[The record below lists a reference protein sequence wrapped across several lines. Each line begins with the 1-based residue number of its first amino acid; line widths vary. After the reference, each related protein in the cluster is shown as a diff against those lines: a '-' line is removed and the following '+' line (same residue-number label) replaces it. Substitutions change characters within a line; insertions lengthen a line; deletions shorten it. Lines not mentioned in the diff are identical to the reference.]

1 MNCIKNYTKFA
12 LFAAVLMMVSATSC
26 NNKPAEAP
34 KTANGAAMENLK
46 IRYIDEDSIMANYNL
61 AKDIN
66 EAMLRRQNQFDAA
79 QKQRGNEIS
88 KFGNAMQQKYQNN
101 QYLTEEAFN
110 ADQAK
115 LQKMQADAENYLAN
129 LQQSIQNELNQS
141 QIQLLDS
148 IDNFMKDYAKKK
160 GFDMVL
166 RKSATLYIDPKFDVT
181 EEVIEGLNKRYNKV
195 GGSTA
200 APAPAKTTEASTAVK
215 PAANASKTGLSTEKP
230 ATPGKVDLKKD

>member
-1 MNCIKNYTKFA
+1 MNFIKHYTKLA
-12 LFAAVLMMVSATSC
+12 LFAAVLLMASATSC
-26 NNKPAEAP
+26 NDKPAEAP
-34 KTANGAAMENLK
+34 KAAGGTGLENLK

-101 QYLTEEAFN
+101 QYLTEDAFN

-115 LQKMQADAENYLAN
+115 LQKMQTDAENYLAS

-166 RKSATLYIDPKFDVT
+166 RKSATLFIDERYDVT

-195 GGSTA
+195 GGKV
-200 APAPAKTTEASTAVK
+200 APAPVKAPETT
-215 PAANASKTGLSTEKP
+215 SKAPTVTTEKP
-230 ATPGKVDLKKD
+230 ATPGKVDLKK

>member
-1 MNCIKNYTKFA
+1 MNFIKHYTKLA
-12 LFAAVLMMVSATSC
+12 MLAAVMVLAATSC
-26 NNKPAEAP
+26 NEKQAADAP
-34 KTANGAAMENLK
+34 KANNGAALETLK

-66 EAMLRRQNQFDAA
+66 EAMLRRQNQYDAA
-79 QKQRGNEIS
+79 QKQRGNEIN

-115 LQKMQADAENYLAN
+115 LQKMQADAENYLGN
-129 LQQSIQNELNQS
+129 LQLSIQNELNQS

-148 IDNFMKDYAKKK
+148 IDNFLKDYAKKK

-166 RKSATLYIDPKFDVT
+166 RKGATLYIDEKYDVT

-195 GGSTA
+195 GGKV
-200 APAPAKTTEASTAVK
+200 APAPAKPAEKTTKAPTV
-215 PAANASKTGLSTEKP
+215 STEKP
-230 ATPGKVDLKKD
+230 ATPGKVDLKK

>member
-1 MNCIKNYTKFA
+1 MNFIKHYTKIA
-12 LFAAVLMMVSATSC
+12 VFAAVVTMAFTSC
-26 NNKPAEAP
+26 NEKPAAEAP
-34 KTANGAAMENLK
+34 KANGAALENLK

-110 ADQAK
+110 ADQVK
-115 LQKMQADAENYLAN
+115 LQKMQADAENYLNN

-166 RKSATLYIDPKFDVT
+166 RKSATLYIDEKYDVT
-181 EEVIEGLNKRYNKV
+181 KEVIEGLNKRYNKV
-195 GGSTA
+195 GGNAA
-200 APAPAKTTEASTAVK
+200 APAKAPETAPAKT
-215 PAANASKTGLSTEKP
+215 AAPTVSAEKP
-230 ATPGKVDLKKD
+230 AKPGAVDLKK

>member
-1 MNCIKNYTKFA
+1 MNFVKNYTKLA
-12 LFAAVLMMVSATSC
+12 LFAAVMMMASTSC
-26 NNKPAEAP
+26 NDKPAEAP
-34 KTANGAAMENLK
+34 KTTTGGAAVENLK

-66 EAMLRRQNQFDAA
+66 EAMLRRQNQYDAA
-79 QKQRGNEIS
+79 QKQRSNEIN
-88 KFGNAMQQKYQNN
+88 KFGNAMQQKYHNN
-101 QYLTEEAFN
+101 HYLPEEAFN

-115 LQKMQADAENYLAN
+115 LQKMQADAESYLAG

-166 RKSATLYIDPKFDVT
+166 RKSATLFIDEKYDVT
-181 EEVIEGLNKRYNKV
+181 KEVIEGLNKRYNKV
-195 GGSTA
+195 GGKV
-200 APAPAKTTEASTAVK
+200 APAPAKTEAAPVKTEAPK
-215 PAANASKTGLSTEKP
+215 LSTEKP

>member
-1 MNCIKNYTKFA
+1 MNCIKHYTKLA
-12 LFAAVLMMVSATSC
+12 MLAAVLMLAVASC
-26 NNKPAEAP
+26 NEKQTAEAP
-34 KTANGAAMENLK
+34 KAANGAALENLK

-166 RKSATLYIDPKFDVT
+166 RKSATLFIDEKYDVT
-181 EEVIEGLNKRYNKV
+181 KEVIEGLNKRYNKV
-195 GGSTA
+195 GGKV
-200 APAPAKTTEASTAVK
+200 APAPAKAPEAAPAKSNAPKVTA
-215 PAANASKTGLSTEKP
+215 EKP

>member
-1 MNCIKNYTKFA
+1 MNFIKHYTKLA
-12 LFAAVLMMVSATSC
+12 VFAAIVLMTSASSC

-34 KTANGAAMENLK
+34 KPAGGAAMENLK

-66 EAMLRRQNQFDAA
+66 EAMLRRQNQYDAA
-79 QKQRGNEIS
+79 QKQRASEIS

-115 LQKMQADAENYLAN
+115 LQKMQTDAGNYLDG

-166 RKSATLYIDPKFDVT
+166 RKSATLYIDEKYDVT
-181 EEVIEGLNKRYNKV
+181 KEVVEGLNKRYNKV
-195 GGSTA
+195 GGKVSS
-200 APAPAKTTEASTAVK
+200 APVK
-215 PAANASKTGLSTEKP
+215 PAESSQKTVAPKVSAEKP
-230 ATPGKVDLKKD
+230 ATPGKVDLKK

>member
-1 MNCIKNYTKFA
+1 MNFIKHYTK
-12 LFAAVLMMVSATSC
+12 LAVLAVVLLMAATSC

-34 KTANGAAMENLK
+34 KTAGGTALENLK

-66 EAMLRRQNQFDAA
+66 EAMPRRQIQFDAA

-101 QYLTEEAFN
+101 QYLSEEAFN

-115 LQKMQADAENYLAN
+115 LQKMQADAENYLAS

-166 RKSATLYIDPKFDVT
+166 RKSATLYIDEKYDVT
-181 EEVIEGLNKRYNKV
+181 DEVIEGLNKRYNKV
-195 GGSTA
+195 GGS
-200 APAPAKTTEASTAVK
+200 SK
-215 PAANASKTGLSTEKP
+215 PAAAKPAETTPAKPAAPTVSAEKP
-230 ATPGKVDLKKD
+230 ATPGQVDLKK

>member
-1 MNCIKNYTKFA
+1 MNFIKHYTKLA
-12 LFAAVLMMVSATSC
+12 LFAAVLLMASATSC
-26 NNKPAEAP
+26 NDKPAEAP
-34 KTANGAAMENLK
+34 KAAGGTGLENLK

-101 QYLTEEAFN
+101 QYLTEDAFN

-115 LQKMQADAENYLAN
+115 LQKMQADAENYLAS

-166 RKSATLYIDPKFDVT
+166 RKTATLFIDERYDVT

-195 GGSTA
+195 GGKV
-200 APAPAKTTEASTAVK
+200 APAPVKAPETT
-215 PAANASKTGLSTEKP
+215 SKAPTVTTEKP
-230 ATPGKVDLKKD
+230 ATPGKVDLKK

>member
-1 MNCIKNYTKFA
+1 MNFIKHYSKLA
-12 LFAAVLMMVSATSC
+12 LIAALVLMSATSC
-26 NNKPAEAP
+26 NEKKPAETP
-34 KTANGAAMENLK
+34 KPANGAALENLK

-79 QKQRGNEIS
+79 QKQRGNEIN

-148 IDNFMKDYAKKK
+148 IDNFLKDYAKKK

-166 RKSATLYIDPKFDVT
+166 RKSATLFIDEKYDVT
-181 EEVIEGLNKRYNKV
+181 NEVVEGLNKRYNKV
-195 GGSTA
+195 GSKTS
-200 APAPAKTTEASTAVK
+200 APVKAPETTPAKPATT
-215 PAANASKTGLSTEKP
+215 TGLSTEKP
-230 ATPGKVDLKKD
+230 AVPGKVDLKK

>member
-1 MNCIKNYTKFA
+1 
-12 LFAAVLMMVSATSC
+12 LFAAVVMMAATSC
-26 NNKPAEAP
+26 NEKQVAEAP
-34 KTANGAAMENLK
+34 KAGGPALENLK

-115 LQKMQADAENYLAN
+115 LQKMQADAENYLAS

-166 RKSATLYIDPKFDVT
+166 RKSATLYIDEKYDVT
-181 EEVIEGLNKRYNKV
+181 KEVVEGLNKRYNKV

-200 APAPAKTTEASTAVK
+200 APAKAPESAAKTTTTAPK
-215 PAANASKTGLSTEKP
+215 LSAEKP
-230 ATPGKVDLKKD
+230 ATPGQVDLKKKD

>member
-1 MNCIKNYTKFA
+1 MNFIKHYTKLA
-12 LFAAVLMMVSATSC
+12 LFAAVVLMAATSC
-26 NNKPAEAP
+26 NDQQAAEAP
-34 KTANGAAMENLK
+34 KAAGGAALENLK

-66 EAMLRRQNQFDAA
+66 EAMLRRQNQYDAA
-79 QKQRGNEIS
+79 QKQRSSEIN

-115 LQKMQADAENYLAN
+115 LQKMQADAENYLAG
-129 LQQSIQNELNQS
+129 LQQSISNELNQS

-166 RKSATLYIDPKFDVT
+166 RKSATLYIDEKYDVT
-181 EEVIEGLNKRYNKV
+181 KEVIEGLNKRYNKV
-195 GGSTA
+195 GGKTT
-200 APAPAKTTEASTAVK
+200 PAPAKPAEKTTTAPTVS
-215 PAANASKTGLSTEKP
+215 AEKP
-230 ATPGKVDLKKD
+230 ATPGQVDLKK

>member
-1 MNCIKNYTKFA
+1 MNFIKHYTKLA
-12 LFAAVLMMVSATSC
+12 LMAVVVMIAATSC
-26 NNKPAEAP
+26 NEKQTAEAP
-34 KTANGAAMENLK
+34 KTAGGALENLK

-66 EAMLRRQNQFDAA
+66 EAMLRRQNQYDAA
-79 QKQRGNEIS
+79 QKQRANEIS

-115 LQKMQADAENYLAN
+115 LQKMQADAENYLGS

-148 IDNFMKDYAKKK
+148 IENFMKD
-160 GFDMVL
+160 
-166 RKSATLYIDPKFDVT
+166 
-181 EEVIEGLNKRYNKV
+181 
-195 GGSTA
+195 
-200 APAPAKTTEASTAVK
+200 
-215 PAANASKTGLSTEKP
+215 
-230 ATPGKVDLKKD
+230 

>member
-1 MNCIKNYTKFA
+1 MNFIKHYTKLA
-12 LFAAVLMMVSATSC
+12 LFAVVVMMAAASC

-34 KTANGAAMENLK
+34 KAASGTPVENLK

-115 LQKMQADAENYLAN
+115 LQKMQADAESYLAG
-129 LQQSIQNELNQS
+129 LQQSIQNELSQS
-141 QIQLLDS
+141 QTQLLDS

-166 RKSATLYIDPKFDVT
+166 RKSATLFIDEKYDVT
-181 EEVIEGLNKRYNKV
+181 NEVIEGLNKRYNKV
-195 GGSTA
+195 GGKT
-200 APAPAKTTEASTAVK
+200 APAPAKAPEAAPTK
-215 PAANASKTGLSTEKP
+215 AAAPTVSAEKP
-230 ATPGKVDLKKD
+230 AEPGKVDLKKD

>member
-1 MNCIKNYTKFA
+1 MNFIKNYSKLA
-12 LFAAVLMMVSATSC
+12 VFAAIMLMAATSC
-26 NNKPAEAP
+26 NDKPAEAP
-34 KTANGAAMENLK
+34 KAANGTAVENLK

-66 EAMLRRQNQFDAA
+66 EAMLRRQNQYDAA
-79 QKQRGNEIS
+79 QKQRGNEIN

-115 LQKMQADAENYLAN
+115 LQKMQADAENYLSG
-129 LQQSIQNELNQS
+129 LQESIANELNQS

-148 IDNFMKDYAKKK
+148 IDNFMKEYAKKK

-166 RKSATLYIDPKFDVT
+166 RKSATLYIDEKYDVT
-181 EEVIEGLNKRYNKV
+181 KEVIEGLNKRYNKV
-195 GGSTA
+195 GGKSTA
-200 APAPAKTTEASTAVK
+200 APVKPEAAPAK
-215 PAANASKTGLSTEKP
+215 PAATTATGLSTEKP
-230 ATPGKVDLKKD
+230 ATPGKVDLKKN

>member
-1 MNCIKNYTKFA
+1 MNSIKHYTKLA
-12 LFAAVLMMVSATSC
+12 LFAALVMMAATSC
-26 NNKPAEAP
+26 NDKPAADAP
-34 KTANGAAMENLK
+34 KASNGTSLENLK

-79 QKQRGNEIS
+79 QKQRANEIS

-166 RKSATLYIDPKFDVT
+166 RKSATLYIDEKYDVT
-181 EEVIEGLNKRYNKV
+181 NEVVEGLNKRYNKV
-195 GGSTA
+195 GGSSA
-200 APAPAKTTEASTAVK
+200 APAPAKAPEATTTKAPTVSA
-215 PAANASKTGLSTEKP
+215 EKP
-230 ATPGKVDLKKD
+230 ATPGQVDLKKKD

>member
-1 MNCIKNYTKFA
+1 MNFIKHYTKIA
-12 LFAAVLMMVSATSC
+12 VFAAVVTMAFTSC
-26 NNKPAEAP
+26 NEKPAAEAP
-34 KTANGAAMENLK
+34 KANGAALENLK

-110 ADQAK
+110 ADQVK
-115 LQKMQADAENYLAN
+115 LQKMQADAENYLNN

-160 GFDMVL
+160 GFMVL
-166 RKSATLYIDPKFDVT
+166 RKSATLYIDEKYDVT

-195 GGSTA
+195 GSSS
-200 APAPAKTTEASTAVK
+200 APAPAKTAEAAPAKTADTKV
-215 PAANASKTGLSTEKP
+215 TGLSTEKP
-230 ATPGKVDLKKD
+230 ATPGKVDLKKN

>member
-1 MNCIKNYTKFA
+1 MNCIKHYTKLA
-12 LFAAVLMMVSATSC
+12 LFSAVVMMAATSC
-26 NNKPAEAP
+26 NEKQVAEAP
-34 KTANGAAMENLK
+34 KASGPALENLK

-115 LQKMQADAENYLAN
+115 LQKMQADAESYLAS

-166 RKSATLYIDPKFDVT
+166 RKSATLFIDEKYDVT
-181 EEVIEGLNKRYNKV
+181 KEVIEGLNKRYNKV

-200 APAPAKTTEASTAVK
+200 APAKAPEK
-215 PAANASKTGLSTEKP
+215 PAATTAAPKVSAEKP
-230 ATPGKVDLKKD
+230 ATPGQVDLKKKD

>member
-1 MNCIKNYTKFA
+1 MNFIKHYTKLA
-12 LFAAVLMMVSATSC
+12 LFAAVVLMAATSC
-26 NNKPAEAP
+26 NDQQAAEAP
-34 KTANGAAMENLK
+34 KAAGGAALENLK

-79 QKQRGNEIS
+79 QKQRAGEIS

-115 LQKMQADAENYLAN
+115 LQKMQADAENYLAG

-148 IDNFMKDYAKKK
+148 IDNFMKEYAKKK

-166 RKSATLYIDPKFDVT
+166 RKSATLYIDEKYDVT
-181 EEVIEGLNKRYNKV
+181 KEVVEGLNKRYNKV
-195 GGSTA
+195 SGKVAPAPVKPAEA
-200 APAPAKTTEASTAVK
+200 APAKADVPK
-215 PAANASKTGLSTEKP
+215 LSTEKP
-230 ATPGKVDLKKD
+230 ATPGKVDLKK

>member
-1 MNCIKNYTKFA
+1 MNFMKHYAKSAI
-12 LFAAVLMMVSATSC
+12 LAAVVMMAATSC
-26 NNKPAEAP
+26 NQKPAEAP
-34 KTANGAAMENLK
+34 KPANGTALESLK

-66 EAMLRRQNQFDAA
+66 EAMLRRQNQYDAA
-79 QKQRGNEIS
+79 QKQRAGEIT

-129 LQQSIQNELNQS
+129 LQQSIANELNQS

-148 IDNFMKDYAKKK
+148 IDNFLKDYAKKK
-160 GFDMVL
+160 GFDMVM
-166 RKSATLYIDPKFDVT
+166 RKSATLFIDEKYDVT
-181 EEVIEGLNKRYNKV
+181 EEVVDGLNKRYNKV
-195 GGSTA
+195 GGKS
-200 APAPAKTTEASTAVK
+200 APAKAPETTTAPAK
-215 PAANASKTGLSTEKP
+215 PATPATATGLSTEKP
-230 ATPGKVDLKKD
+230 ATPGKVDLKK

>member
-1 MNCIKNYTKFA
+1 MNFIKHYTK
-12 LFAAVLMMVSATSC
+12 LAVLAVVMLVAATSC
-26 NNKPAEAP
+26 NDKPAEAP
-34 KTANGAAMENLK
+34 KTAGGTSLENLK

-101 QYLTEEAFN
+101 QYLSEEAFN

-115 LQKMQADAENYLAN
+115 LQKMQADAENYLAS

-166 RKSATLYIDPKFDVT
+166 RKSATLYIDEKYDVT
-181 EEVIEGLNKRYNKV
+181 GEVIEGLNKRYNKV
-195 GGSTA
+195 GGS
-200 APAPAKTTEASTAVK
+200 SK
-215 PAANASKTGLSTEKP
+215 PAAAKPAETTPAKPAAPTVSAEKP
-230 ATPGKVDLKKD
+230 ATPGQVDLKK

>member
-1 MNCIKNYTKFA
+1 MNFIKNYTKLA
-12 LFAAVLMMVSATSC
+12 LFAAVLLMASATSC
-26 NNKPAEAP
+26 NDKPAEAP
-34 KTANGAAMENLK
+34 KAAGGTGLENLK
-46 IRYIDEDSIMANYNL
+46 IRYIDEESIMANYNL

-101 QYLTEEAFN
+101 QYLTEDAFN

-115 LQKMQADAENYLAN
+115 LQKMQADAENYLAS

-166 RKSATLYIDPKFDVT
+166 RKSATLFIDERYDVT
-181 EEVIEGLNKRYNKV
+181 DEVIEGLNKRYNKV
-195 GGSTA
+195 GGKV
-200 APAPAKTTEASTAVK
+200 APAPVKAPETT
-215 PAANASKTGLSTEKP
+215 SKAPTVTTEKP
-230 ATPGKVDLKKD
+230 ATPGKVDLKK

>member
-1 MNCIKNYTKFA
+1 MNFFKHYTKLA
-12 LFAAVLMMVSATSC
+12 VFAAIVMMAAASC
-26 NNKPAEAP
+26 NEKPAAEAP
-34 KTANGAAMENLK
+34 KTTGAAMENLK

-115 LQKMQADAENYLAN
+115 LQKMQADAENYLGN
-129 LQQSIQNELNQS
+129 LQQSIQNELTQS

-166 RKSATLYIDPKFDVT
+166 RKSATLFIDEKYDVT
-181 EEVIEGLNKRYNKV
+181 DEVIEGLNKRYNKV
-195 GGSTA
+195 GGKV
-200 APAPAKTTEASTAVK
+200 APAPAKAPEA
-215 PAANASKTGLSTEKP
+215 ASKTAAPTVTTDKP
-230 ATPGKVDLKKD
+230 ATPGKVDLKK

>member
-1 MNCIKNYTKFA
+1 MNFFKHYSRLA
-12 LFAAVLMMVSATSC
+12 LMAAVMMIAATSC
-26 NNKPAEAP
+26 NEKQTAEAP
-34 KTANGAAMENLK
+34 KANGGAALENLK

-66 EAMLRRQNQFDAA
+66 EAMLRRQNQYDAA
-79 QKQRGNEIS
+79 QKQRSNEIG

-115 LQKMQADAENYLAN
+115 LQKMQADAENYLAS

-166 RKSATLYIDPKFDVT
+166 RKSATLYIDEKYDVT
-181 EEVIEGLNKRYNKV
+181 NEVIEGLNKRYNKV
-195 GGSTA
+195 GGKV
-200 APAPAKTTEASTAVK
+200 APAPAKAE
-215 PAANASKTGLSTEKP
+215 PAKSNAPTVSAEKP
-230 ATPGKVDLKKD
+230 ATPGKVDLKK

>member
-1 MNCIKNYTKFA
+1 MNFIKNYTKLA
-12 LFAAVLMMVSATSC
+12 LLAAVMMLAATSC
-26 NNKPAEAP
+26 NDKQVAEAP
-34 KTANGAAMENLK
+34 KAGGTAVENLK

-115 LQKMQADAENYLAN
+115 LQKMQAEAENYLAG

-141 QIQLLDS
+141 QMQLLDS

-166 RKSATLYIDPKFDVT
+166 RKSATLYIDEKYDVT
-181 EEVIEGLNKRYNKV
+181 EEVVEGLNKRYNKV
-195 GGSTA
+195 GGKV
-200 APAPAKTTEASTAVK
+200 APAPAKTESAPAKTAAPTV
-215 PAANASKTGLSTEKP
+215 STEKP
-230 ATPGKVDLKKD
+230 ATPGKVDLKK

>member
-1 MNCIKNYTKFA
+1 MNFIKHYTKLA
-12 LFAAVLMMVSATSC
+12 LFAVVVMMAASSC

-34 KTANGAAMENLK
+34 KAADSTALENLK

-66 EAMLRRQNQFDAA
+66 EAMLRRQNQYDAA

-115 LQKMQADAENYLAN
+115 LQKMQADAESYLAS

-166 RKSATLYIDPKFDVT
+166 RKSATLYIDEKYDVT
-181 EEVIEGLNKRYNKV
+181 KEVVEGLNKRYNKV
-195 GGSTA
+195 GGNTTA
-200 APAPAKTTEASTAVK
+200 APAKAPETTSTKT
-215 PAANASKTGLSTEKP
+215 AAPTVSTEKP

>member
-1 MNCIKNYTKFA
+1 MNIKHYTKLA
-12 LFAAVLMMVSATSC
+12 LFAAVMVMAATSC
-26 NNKPAEAP
+26 NDKPAEAP
-34 KTANGAAMENLK
+34 KAAAGTALETLK

-66 EAMLRRQNQFDAA
+66 EAMLRRQNQYDAA
-79 QKQRGNEIS
+79 QKQRGSDIN

-115 LQKMQADAENYLAN
+115 LQKMQADAETYLGN
-129 LQQSIQNELNQS
+129 LQQSIANELNQS

-148 IDNFMKDYAKKK
+148 IDNFLKDYAKKK

-166 RKSATLYIDPKFDVT
+166 RKSATLYIDEKYDVT
-181 EEVIEGLNKRYNKV
+181 NEVIEGLNKRYNKV
-195 GGSTA
+195 GSKSAPAKAPEA
-200 APAPAKTTEASTAVK
+200 APAK
-215 PAANASKTGLSTEKP
+215 PAVATGLSTEKP
-230 ATPGKVDLKKD
+230 ATPGKVDLKK

>member
-1 MNCIKNYTKFA
+1 MNCLKNYTRLA
-12 LFAAVLMMVSATSC
+12 LFAAVALVMVTSC
-26 NNKPAEAP
+26 NDKPAEAP
-34 KTANGAAMENLK
+34 KTTGTAIENLK

-115 LQKMQADAENYLAN
+115 LQKMQADAENYLAS
-129 LQQSIQNELNQS
+129 LQRSIQNELDQS

-166 RKSATLYIDPKFDVT
+166 RKSATLFIDEKYDVT
-181 EEVIEGLNKRYNKV
+181 KEVIEGLNKRYNKV
-195 GGSTA
+195 GGSTSST
-200 APAPAKTTEASTAVK
+200 PAPAKAPEAVTTK
-215 PAANASKTGLSTEKP
+215 PAAGTSSTGLSTEKP
-230 ATPGKVDLKKD
+230 ATPGKVDLKN

>member
-1 MNCIKNYTKFA
+1 MNFFKNYTKLA
-12 LFAAVLMMVSATSC
+12 LFAAVVLMAATSC
-26 NNKPAEAP
+26 NEKQPAEAP
-34 KTANGAAMENLK
+34 KAGGAALENLK

-101 QYLTEEAFN
+101 QYLTEDAFN

-115 LQKMQADAENYLAN
+115 LQKMQADAENYLAS

-166 RKSATLYIDPKFDVT
+166 RKSATLYIDEKYDVT
-181 EEVIEGLNKRYNKV
+181 KEVIEGLNKRYNKV
-195 GGSTA
+195 GGSAA
-200 APAPAKTTEASTAVK
+200 APATVK
-215 PAANASKTGLSTEKP
+215 PAETPATKAAEVPKLSTEKP
-230 ATPGKVDLKKD
+230 ATPGKVDLKK

>member
-1 MNCIKNYTKFA
+1 MNFIKHYTKLA
-12 LFAAVLMMVSATSC
+12 LFAAVVLMASASSC
-26 NNKPAEAP
+26 NNKPADTP
-34 KTANGAAMENLK
+34 KAAGGAALENLK

-66 EAMLRRQNQFDAA
+66 EAMLRRQNQYDAA

-88 KFGNAMQQKYQNN
+88 KFYNAMQQKYQNN

-115 LQKMQADAENYLAN
+115 LQKMQNDADNYLAS

-166 RKSATLYIDPKFDVT
+166 RKSATLFIDEKYDVT
-181 EEVIEGLNKRYNKV
+181 DEVVEGLNKRYNKV
-195 GGSTA
+195 GGKVA
-200 APAPAKTTEASTAVK
+200 PAPAPAPAKATT
-215 PAANASKTGLSTEKP
+215 SKAPTVSAEKP
-230 ATPGKVDLKKD
+230 ATPGQVDLKK

>member
-1 MNCIKNYTKFA
+1 MNFVKHYAKLT
-12 LFAAVLMMVSATSC
+12 LFVAVMLMAAASC

-34 KTANGAAMENLK
+34 KAASGAVMENLK

-66 EAMLRRQNQFDAA
+66 EAMLRRQNQYDAA

-115 LQKMQADAENYLAN
+115 LQKMQADAESYLAN
-129 LQQSIQNELNQS
+129 LQQSIANELNQS

-148 IDNFMKDYAKKK
+148 IDNFLKDYAKKK

-166 RKSATLYIDPKFDVT
+166 RKSATLFIDEKYDVT
-181 EEVIEGLNKRYNKV
+181 NEVVEGLNKRYNKV
-195 GGSTA
+195 GSKTSTPVKAPEA
-200 APAPAKTTEASTAVK
+200 ATTAK
-215 PAANASKTGLSTEKP
+215 PAATTGLSTEKP
-230 ATPGKVDLKKD
+230 AVPGKVDLKK